1 MGIDTLLEY
10 GLIDAL
16 IVILKSIIE
25 KKDVDHIRFDDP
37 SLVDPEESKIK
48 GKQQKKRSREDSN
61 GYTQYQ
67 KYMRYEDTSWSIA
80 GSPGSSSG
88 YGSNQYQC
96 SPSRSSQY
104 SSYNSP
110 SRSYD
115 NANDSDSENYS
126 PVCSDNED
134 NDREDDVSKE
144 PKEFDILN
152 FLYTTDSIGKPEV
165 DVEMNEDANELVEL
179 DDESSCLNI
188 HDDDGDDEMNTSI
201 EKSQKNVVK
210 EADDSLTDPVKQFEN
225 DPLQFILLLLWKVS
239 INNNSALEFVRPLN
253 LTTLLSICKVV
264 PKPNGRIFQILENIV
279 THISNFV
286 KILKQ
291 TFIFQLHDLSLPIYD
306 HENCYSCSKVS
317 IILFHYL

>member
-1 MGIDTLLEY
+1 MGIDTLLEC
-10 GLIDAL
+10 GLIDVL
-16 IVILKSIIE
+16 IVILNSIIE

-37 SLVDPEESKIK
+37 SLDDPEETKIN
-48 GKQQKKRSREDSN
+48 GKQQKKRSRDDSN
-61 GYTQYQ
+61 SYTQYQ
-67 KYMRYEDTSWSIA
+67 KYMRYDP

-88 YGSNQYQC
+88 YGSNQYQY

-115 NANDSDSENYS
+115 IANDSDSENYS

-134 NDREDDVSKE
+134 DASKE

-152 FLYTTDSIGKPEV
+152 FLYNTDSIGKPEEV
-165 DVEMNEDANELVEL
+165 FEINEDGNELVEL
-179 DDESSCLNI
+179 DDETSCLNL
-188 HDDDGDDEMNTSI
+188 HDEDDEIEDTSY
-201 EKSQKNVVK
+201 EKSQKNVAK
-210 EADDSLTDPVKQFEN
+210 EAEDSLTDPVKQFEN

-239 INNNSALEFVRPLN
+239 INNNSAMEFVRPSN

-317 IILFHYL
+317 ILN